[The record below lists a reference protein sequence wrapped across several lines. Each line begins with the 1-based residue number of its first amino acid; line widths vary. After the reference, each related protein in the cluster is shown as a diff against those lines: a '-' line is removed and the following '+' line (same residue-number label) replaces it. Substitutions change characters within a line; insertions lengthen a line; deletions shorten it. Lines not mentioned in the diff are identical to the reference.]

1 MRGSKK
7 NFLQTPHNPEYSL
20 LNLPANS
27 MIDTFQF
34 TPLILLGIPSRVRR
48 VIFPCILVESL
59 INAIL
64 IRCLRWRAADV
75 LLNVVSI
82 FKMEYEVRPHIK
94 LRNEDFCFLW
104 HFFPFHP
111 HFPFLPLKYS
121 LT

>member
-27 MIDTFQF
+27 MIYTFQF

-64 IRCLRWRAADV
+64 IGCLQ
-75 LLNVVSI
+75 LES
-82 FKMEYEVRPHIK
+82 
-94 LRNEDFCFLW
+94 
-104 HFFPFHP
+104 
-111 HFPFLPLKYS
+111 S
-121 LT
+121 